1 VSLTFLTRFGRL
13 YTILDLKYK
22 LVLNEA
28 TQKISYRNQYYKAIN
43 KASQD
48 IKCTLIK
55 PVFSK
60 LKQLTKYSHPSQ
72 IIIYPPKED
81 NFPTKAKFL
90 FKVLQAL

>member
-1 VSLTFLTRFGRL
+1 MVSLTFLTRFGRL
-13 YTILDLKYK
+13 YTILDLKY
-22 LVLNEA
+22 
-28 TQKISYRNQYYKAIN
+28 YRNQYYKAIN